1 MIDTVTLNRF
11 ELLGPLGGGA
21 DYDVRAAF
29 DLETE
34 RPVVLKRPSPQAAR
48 RQMHGS
54 IEERTDRILAAY
66 EAAGQHC
73 PTEPTLPE
81 NCTAQDVA
89 TYNAVMQARRKALD
103 AGELP
108 GGVPRVIGVTDAAI
122 HDAYFGDDVGQ
133 PYRVRVEERAYGIPL
148 AGDPRSRILRVP
160 IGLGQNLFALH
171 PIWPQ
176 ALSDFKD
183 SWQIQEQLLAA
194 QEVFT
199 AAGYVLLDLGPH
211 NVYYSPGWT
220 RQITLIDTGALVGHG
235 VERAY
240 GNAPQEVH
248 DFYLEMLKYY
258 ITPELPPREAAG
270 YYDSY
275 NQRPVISLEQE
286 CDDLTAAFTAA
297 GGALGDAMA
306 ACIARVRRR
315 DYGSITQFGQDLQEC
330 LHLITIRNEQLVE
343 AEMSE
348 NRLYEL
354 GEPAPTRAWL
364 DAVKRLAEPHWRE
377 RYLFDA
383 DNELDMVYG
392 E

>member
-1 MIDTVTLNRF
+1 MIDTVTLERF

-29 DLETE
+29 DRETE

-48 RQMHGS
+48 RQMHGP

-66 EAAGQHC
+66 EAAGQRC
-73 PTEPTLPE
+73 PTEPELPE
-81 NCTAQDVA
+81 NCTAQDVKA
-89 TYNAVMQARRKALD
+89 YNAVMQARRKALD

-148 AGDPRSRILRVP
+148 VGDPRSRILRVP

-176 ALSDFKD
+176 VNSDFKD
-183 SWQIQEQLLAA
+183 KWPIQEQLLAA
-194 QEVFT
+194 QEAFA

-258 ITPELPPREAAG
+258 ITPEPPPREAAG
-270 YYDSY
+270 YYDPY

-315 DYGSITQFGQDLQEC
+315 DYGSIAQFGQDLQEC

-343 AEMSE
+343 AEMPE
-348 NRLYEL
+348 NRFYEL
-354 GEPAPTRAWL
+354 GEPAPARAWL
-364 DAVKRLAEPHWRE
+364 DASARLAEPHWRE

-392 E
+392 